1 MDNAMTMMQWA
12 GNGAL
17 AVLAWVITYTG
28 LPAEPAAILAV
39 LMAVDFLVGIGKAR
53 AMGEPVTSLRMKN
66 GATSKCGVLLVPL
79 VLALAAKGVGA
90 ELHWIVSW
98 TVSLF
103 ILSEAYSIIAN
114 VYTIRTKQAVP
125 EWDAVSAVLRKLRGL
140 LEKMEE
146 RQ

>member
-1 MDNAMTMMQWA
+1 MTMMQWV

-17 AVLAWVITYTG
+17 AVLAWVITYTS

>member
-1 MDNAMTMMQWA
+1 MTMMQWA

>member
-17 AVLAWVITYTG
+17 AVLAWVITYTS